1 MDSALLR
8 NDAEVVL
15 GVQLARFE
23 ILSDLT
29 VDSLR
34 SPRELYGSCTGLG
47 NTDVPSIQCFTPSLL
62 ASTRT
67 HCTGWG
73 LAVASVPHVHSSTTG
88 GREHLVPSRWHCL
101 GRGRASGGGS
111 KQGRTVRFIQCSLTS
126 RLLPACGYNVTGC
139 LRLLS
144 PRSSLTDGLQPTLCP
159 LGCFLS
165 NVRS

>member
-15 GVQLARFE
+15 EVQLARFE

-47 NTDVPSIQCFTPSLL
+47 NTDIPSIQCFTPSLL
-62 ASTRT
+62 ASTRK

-73 LAVASVPHVHSSTTG
+73 LAVASVSHVHSSTTG

-111 KQGRTVRFIQCSLTS
+111 KRRRTVRFIQCRSLPDCS
-126 RLLPACGYNVTGC
+126 LPVDTM
-139 LRLLS
+139 
-144 PRSSLTDGLQPTLCP
+144 
-159 LGCFLS
+159 
-165 NVRS
+165 